1 MAVFQSHGMRKTLIV
16 KAMGSTFVMMSM
28 QSYTQLIRYIVHI
41 DILVSFVFD
50 VDLFW
55 PQKETSSYG
64 WKYKTTFIGLP
75 TDIIDCLFN
84 AM

>member
-1 MAVFQSHGMRKTLIV
+1 MAVFQSHGMWKTLIV
-16 KAMGSTFVMMSM
+16 KAMGPTFVMMFM
-28 QSYTQLIRYIVHI
+28 QRYTQLIGGLLYTVHI

-64 WKYKTTFIGLP
+64 WK
-75 TDIIDCLFN
+75 
-84 AM
+84 